1 MKHSNDAPNDAPN
14 DAQSPKLQDSQ
25 FAIDHLIGRSDW
37 TVGTR
42 KRVAQV
48 ANYRYSVLISGPSG
62 TGKELVARAVHS
74 HGERRDKPFVPV
86 NCAAIPSGLFSSQ
99 LFGHTKG
106 AFTGAHFASMGCF
119 RAANGG
125 TIFLDEIGELDLD
138 SQAKLLRV
146 LQERVVTPVGS
157 TQGEKVD
164 VRTVAA
170 TNRDLME
177 EVREGR
183 FRLDLYYR
191 LNVLAIET
199 KGLVDRPDDIEPLA
213 AHFLAKTA
221 VECGMELKSISATA
235 LELLASYAWPG
246 NVRELENFIDRAVV
260 MTEGNEIGP
269 EAFPDILDARTT
281 RSTNVAWAEEGL
293 SSSIPVP
300 SPPPIPEAR
309 RFPTHEAGSP
319 ESTIAAGGWLSLAEV
334 EKQHISRTLHETF
347 FNQSAA
353 ARLLQIDRKML
364 ARKIKKFDIPIPGSR
379 S

>member
-1 MKHSNDAPNDAPN
+1 VTHSDKN
-14 DAQSPKLQDSQ
+14 AQSNSAQQSH
-25 FAIDHLIGRSDW
+25 FALDHLIGDSPW
-37 TVGTR
+37 AQHTR
-42 KRVAQV
+42 KRVTQV
-48 ANYRYSVLISGPSG
+48 AKYRYSVLISGPSG
-62 TGKELVARAVHS
+62 TGKELVAKAIHA
-74 HGERRDKPFVPV
+74 HGPRSDKPFIPV

-106 AFTGAHFASMGCF
+106 AFTGAHYASLGCF
-119 RAANGG
+119 RAADGG

-138 SQAKLLRV
+138 NQAKLLRV
-146 LQERVVTPVGS
+146 LQERIVTPVGS
-157 TQGEKVD
+157 TQGETVD

-170 TNRDLME
+170 TNRSLPD

-199 KGLVDRPDDIEPLA
+199 KGLADRTDDIEPLVL
-213 AHFLAKTA
+213 HFLAKTA
-221 VECGMELKSISATA
+221 IECGIELKRISATA
-235 LELLASYAWPG
+235 LELLEAYAWPG

-260 MTEGNEIGP
+260 MTEGDVIGP

-281 RSTNVAWAEEGL
+281 RSANVAWSQEED
-293 SSSIPVP
+293 P
-300 SPPPIPEAR
+300 SFSYSDPPAITDAR
-309 RFPTHEAGSP
+309 RLPSQEVWQFESVGPTGE
-319 ESTIAAGGWLSLAEV
+319 WLSLAEV

-364 ARKIKKFDIPIPGSR
+364 ARKIKKYEIPTPGPR
-379 S
+379 GY

>member
-1 MKHSNDAPNDAPN
+1 MTHSDK
-14 DAQSPKLQDSQ
+14 DAQESAQSSH
-25 FAIDHLIGRSDW
+25 FALDHLIGESTW
-37 TVGTR
+37 AQQTR
-42 KRVAQV
+42 KRIAQV

-62 TGKELVARAVHS
+62 TGKELVAKAIHAHGPRA
-74 HGERRDKPFVPV
+74 DKPFIPV

-106 AFTGAHFASMGCF
+106 AFTGAHYASLGCF
-119 RAANGG
+119 RAADGG

-146 LQERVVTPVGS
+146 LQERVVTPVGG
-157 TQGEKVD
+157 TEGVGVD

-170 TNRDLME
+170 TNRNLPD

-199 KGLVDRPDDIEPLA
+199 KGLADRTPDIEPLA
-213 AHFLAKTA
+213 LHFLAKTA
-221 VECGMELKSISATA
+221 IECGMELKRISATA
-235 LELLASYAWPG
+235 LELLEAYAWPG

-260 MTEGNEIGP
+260 TTEGDVIGP
-269 EAFPDILDARTT
+269 EAFPDIMDARTT
-281 RSTNVAWAEEGL
+281 RSANVAWSQDESPSL
-293 SSSIPVP
+293 SFLD
-300 SPPPIPEAR
+300 PPAINDAR
-309 RFPTHEAGSP
+309 RLPTTHEAWQP
-319 ESTIAAGGWLSLAEV
+319 ESASATGEWLSLAEV
-334 EKQHISRTLHETF
+334 EKQHISRTLQETF

-364 ARKIKKFDIPIPGSR
+364 ARKIKKYDIPIPGPR
-379 S
+379 R

>member
-1 MKHSNDAPNDAPN
+1 MKHSENAKSQG
-14 DAQSPKLQDSQ
+14 AQQSHYML
-25 FAIDHLIGRSDW
+25 DHLIGESTW
-37 TVGTR
+37 AAHTR
-42 KRVAQV
+42 KRVSQV
-48 ANYRYSVLISGPSG
+48 AQYRYSVLITGPSG
-62 TGKELVARAVHS
+62 TGKELIAKAVHA
-74 HGERRDKPFVPV
+74 HGPRRDKPFIPV

-106 AFTGAHFASMGCF
+106 AFTGAHYASLGCF

-146 LQERVVTPVGS
+146 LQERIVTPVGS
-157 TQGEKVD
+157 AHGEPVD

-170 TNRDLME
+170 TNRDLTA

-199 KGLVDRPDDIEPLA
+199 KGLAERTLDIEPLA
-213 AHFLAKTA
+213 SHFLAKTA
-221 VECGMELKSISATA
+221 IECGIELKTISAAA
-235 LELLASYAWPG
+235 LELLESYAWPG

-260 MTEGNEIGP
+260 MTEGDEIGP

-281 RSTNVAWAEEGL
+281 RSVNVAWDQDANNSL
-293 SSSIPVP
+293 FSLPR
-300 SPPPIPEAR
+300 PPELPEAGGLLSHDAR
-309 RFPTHEAGSP
+309 SP
-319 ESTIAAGGWLSLAEV
+319 ESDSQAGTWLSLAEV
-334 EKQHISRTLHETF
+334 EKQHICRTLHETLY
-347 FNQSAA
+347 NQSAA

-364 ARKIKKFDIPIPGSR
+364 SRKITKYGITVSGPR
-379 S
+379 RC